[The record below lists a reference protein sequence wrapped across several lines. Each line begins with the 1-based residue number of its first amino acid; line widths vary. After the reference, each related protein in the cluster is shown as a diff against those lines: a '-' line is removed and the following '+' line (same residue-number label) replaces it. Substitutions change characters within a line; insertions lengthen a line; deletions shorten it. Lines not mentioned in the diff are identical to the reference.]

1 MMILTNVKKPSMT
14 IPFKTLLPI
23 SLLALLTGCMAT
35 SSKRETLANID
46 FADNTISVSDEKPA
60 ANRSPEEIKAAYYRY
75 LNQESQKNSS
85 RQQAMSRLAQM
96 ELELTNKLIRESE
109 ADDIQ
114 ADALYNASLQK
125 TISLLTTSLRDFPD
139 AKGND
144 KLLYQLA
151 RTYNQLGDY
160 NQELDTLKQLAS
172 KFKSSPYY
180 AETQFR
186 LGEAAFVRQDYLS
199 AEDAYTETIISPNA
213 DKFAEKAFFK
223 RGWTRY
229 KQELYIESVDD
240 YVESLALQRFGDID
254 ALEPN
259 QKTVFDEYLRAIG
272 LAFSHLNG
280 AESLQSYFSND
291 TNFKYLF
298 AIYETVSDVF
308 LKQERYTDAVD
319 TLEQYMAQYPNKKD
333 VPNAKLAIINIWQE
347 GGFEKQVHQS
357 IESLYT
363 SFNPNAPY
371 WEQPKTS
378 NHKTQTLEALKTYI
392 AEEGKFYHAQYQ
404 SSTKSKDKAQHFA
417 KAEIWYNRY
426 LKHFDQFGRKEGIY
440 AQYAQLL
447 YSAKQ
452 YEKALPLLEVAAFD
466 GELILDK
473 NAALLAVNTTN
484 KLYQSSAANQPTY
497 LPKLIAFATR
507 FINLYPN
514 DKESANL
521 GIYAAQVA
529 FKQKQYDDVLRITQ
543 ALPNTLSS
551 KNAYT
556 INLLKAR
563 TFFDTA
569 FFADAENTYAAMLN
583 NSVSRA
589 QKKTIVDNLA
599 LSIYKQAEAAK
610 AQGDI
615 NQTIYHFTRIY
626 KASPQSNIA
635 ATGLYDGIALAM
647 ENAAWQDAI
656 TFINV
661 FKKLYPNHQYKND
674 VTKKL
679 SVAYLQSDQT
689 DKAAEQFEQISSF
702 EKDASIQM
710 AALWQAAKLYDKKGD
725 KQGAIRSYRNLAN
738 KHTKPFA
745 QNMEA
750 MYKLTEL
757 YDQTK
762 DKQKQTFWL
771 RKILNKGINAT
782 QTQKTERTD
791 FISAVSTL
799 SLAKS
804 EHANY
809 SKRKLR
815 MPLKVN
821 LRKKKAFMQ
830 SAIKLYGQASSF
842 GLADVTTQSTYAI
855 GKIYQ
860 DFATALLDSERPSSL
875 KGEELEQYEILLED
889 QAFPFEDKAI
899 EFFET
904 NIARSRDGIYNEWLS
919 KSRDNLSALF
929 PVRYAKQPK
938 ISGYIQQ

>member
-1 MMILTNVKKPSMT
+1 MLTNVKKQPT
-14 IPFKTLLPI
+14 PGPFKVFLSLFLCTLL
-23 SLLALLTGCMAT
+23 LGCMST
-35 SSKRETLANID
+35 STKRETLASID
-46 FADNTISVSDEKPA
+46 FADKNVTTLDEKPV
-60 ANRSPEEIKAAYYRY
+60 ANRSAEEIKAAYYRY
-75 LNQESQKNSS
+75 LNQENQKNSS

-114 ADALYNASLQK
+114 AYALYNASLQK
-125 TISLLTTSLRDFPD
+125 TISLLTTSLRDFPN
-139 AKGND
+139 AKDND

-160 NQELDTLKQLAS
+160 NKELDTLKQLAS
-172 KFKSSPYY
+172 GFKSSPYY

-254 ALEPN
+254 ALEAN
-259 QKTVFDEYLRAIG
+259 EKTVFDEYLRAIG

-280 AESLQSYFSND
+280 AASLQEYFSND

-298 AIYETVSDVF
+298 AIYKTVSDVF

-319 TLEQYMAQYPNKKD
+319 TLEQYMVQYPNKKE
-333 VPNAKLAIINIWQE
+333 VPKAKLAIINIWQQ

-357 IESLYT
+357 IESLYA

-371 WEQPKTS
+371 WGKPKTS
-378 NHKTQTLEALKTYI
+378 DHKTQTLEALKIYI
-392 AEEGKFYHAQYQ
+392 AEEAKFYHAQYQ
-404 SSTKSKDKAQHFA
+404 SSKKPKNKAGYFTQ
-417 KAEIWYNRY
+417 AEVWYNRY
-426 LKHFDQFGRKEGIY
+426 LTHFSQFGRKEGIY

-447 YSAKQ
+447 YSAKH
-452 YEKALPLLEVAAFD
+452 YEKALPLLEIAAFD

-484 KLYQSSAANQPTY
+484 KLYQNTPTKQQTY
-497 LPKLIAFATR
+497 LPKLVAYSTR

-514 DKESANL
+514 DKQSANL

-529 FKQKQYDDVLRITQ
+529 FKQKLYDDVLRITQ
-543 ALPNTLSS
+543 ALPSTLSS

-569 FFADAENTYAAMLN
+569 LFSDAENTYASMLN
-583 NSVSRA
+583 QPMSRP
-589 QKKTIVDNLA
+589 QKKTITDNLA
-599 LSIYKQAEAAK
+599 LSIYKQAEIAK
-610 AQGDI
+610 SQGDI

-626 KASPQSNIA
+626 KTSPQSTIA

-689 DKAAEQFEQISSF
+689 DKAAQQFEQISSF
-702 EKDASIQM
+702 EKDAGIQM

-725 KQGAIRSYRNLAN
+725 TQDAIRSYRNLAN

-757 YDQTK
+757 YGQTN
-762 DKQKQTFWL
+762 DKQKQSFWL

-791 FISAVSTL
+791 FISAISTL
-799 SLAKS
+799 ALAKS
-804 EHANY
+804 EHAMY

-815 MPLKVN
+815 MPLKAN
-821 LRKKKAFMQ
+821 LRKKKTSMQ
-830 SAIKLYGQASSF
+830 SAIKFYGQASSF
-842 GLADVTTQSTYAI
+842 GLADITTQSTYAI

-860 DFATALLDSERPSSL
+860 DFAVALLDSERPSSL

-904 NIARSRDGIYNEWLS
+904 NIARSKDGIYNEWLS

-929 PVRYAKQPK
+929 PVRYARKPK